1 MQYEPGL
8 SRAELIE
15 LATKTY
21 FGNVDAKNMDG
32 ALDCFH
38 DGALF
43 CVQTAFTRHSGKAEI
58 RRMFEDFFGA
68 YETIVHRDFTCTV
81 DEANGRIAASFTAE
95 LTDADGGIT
104 LLNNTNFWRVRA
116 GKFQEVYVY
125 MSGANVLV

>member
-8 SRAELIE
+8 SRDELIQ
-15 LATKTY
+15 LATETY
-21 FGNVDAKNMDG
+21 FGNVDAKNMEA

-43 CVQTAFTRHSGKAEI
+43 CVQTDFTRHSGKEEI

-68 YETIVHRDFTCTV
+68 YETIIHRDFTCTV
-81 DEANGRIAASFTAE
+81 DEANGRIAASFVAE
-95 LTDADGGIT
+95 LTDADGGVT
-104 LLNNTNFWRVRA
+104 LLNNTNFWRVRD

>member
-8 SRAELIE
+8 SRDELIE
-15 LATKTY
+15 LATRTY
-21 FGNVDAKNMDG
+21 FGNVDAKNMEA

-43 CVQTAFTRHSGKAEI
+43 CVQTDFTRHSGKEEI

-81 DEANGRIAASFTAE
+81 DEANGRIAASFIAE
-95 LTDADGGIT
+95 LTDADGGVT
-104 LLNNTNFWRVRA
+104 LLNNTNFWRVRD

>member
-21 FGNVDAKNMDG
+21 FGNVDAKNMEA
-32 ALDCFH
+32 ALDCFN

-43 CVQTAFTRHSGKAEI
+43 CVQTAFTRHSGKDEI

-81 DEANGRIAASFTAE
+81 DEANGRIAASFVAE
-95 LTDADGGIT
+95 MTDAGGGVTI
-104 LLNNTNFWRVRA
+104 LNNTNFWRVLE

>member
-15 LATKTY
+15 FATRTY
-21 FGNVDAKNMDG
+21 FGNVDAKNMDA

-43 CVQTAFTRHSGKAEI
+43 CVQTSFTLHSGRVEI
-58 RRMFEDFFGA
+58 KRMFEDFFGA
-68 YETIVHRDFTCTV
+68 YETIVHRDFNCTV
-81 DEANGRIAASFTAE
+81 DEANGRIAASFVAE
-95 LTDADGGIT
+95 LTDADGNVT
-104 LLNNTNFWRVRA
+104 LLNNTNFWRMRD

-125 MSGANVLV
+125 MSGENVLV

>member
-1 MQYEPGL
+1 MQYESGL